1 MSKTTPLLPA
11 ESAGDEEV
19 AWASTSPNPHT
30 KTASESSETK
40 TASNSSETNAT
51 SKSSETNADSE
62 SSGKA
67 DSKLRPKIDRNYL
80 KTLDSQALGAYFR
93 AMSNEEL
100 EELFKTSNA
109 PLHKGPSIPYDDSA
123 DFAYEQGK
131 PLPTPDLSSDTTESR
146 PPRLPQ

>member
-1 MSKTTPLLPA
+1 MSKSTPRLPA
-11 ESAGDEEV
+11 G
-19 AWASTSPNPHT
+19 
-30 KTASESSETK
+30 
-40 TASNSSETNAT
+40 TNAT
-51 SKSSETNADSE
+51 SKSSETNAASE

-93 AMSNEEL
+93 AMSDEEL

-109 PLHKGPSIPYDDSA
+109 PLYKGPSIPYDDSA
-123 DFAYEQGK
+123 DIAYEQGK
-131 PLPTPDLSSDTTESR
+131 PLSTPDLSSDTTESR

>member
-1 MSKTTPLLPA
+1 MSKTTPRLPA
-11 ESAGDEEV
+11 G
-19 AWASTSPNPHT
+19 
-30 KTASESSETK
+30 
-40 TASNSSETNAT
+40 TNAT
-51 SKSSETNADSE
+51 SKSSETNAASE

-93 AMSNEEL
+93 AMSDEEL

-109 PLHKGPSIPYDDSA
+109 PLYKGPSIPYDDSA
-123 DFAYEQGK
+123 DIAYEQGK
-131 PLPTPDLSSDTTESR
+131 PLPIPTPDSSSDTTESR